1 MYASEL
7 STRRAVYVVEVNANE
22 WHACYNDGTVWNGG
36 WFPIGDFR
44 MARKVEEI
52 SGGRCS
58 VCGQP
63 ATEDW
68 QKYMAPRC
76 AAHPHTATGRMVAG
90 EAEPPEQRR
99 AFWRFGEHER
109 KPGMS
114 PALQADYSGLELR
127 VLAHMMQ
134 PEPVAEV
141 AESFV
146 FFLRKRAD
154 GSRWP
159 VGTKLFAL
167 SPLGP
172 VTAEELSS
180 VMAGHTKD
188 AEIAELRTALE
199 LARNG
204 LAWYRDTY
212 PDADSGADDEMMET
226 IAVALGEAHD
236 LYTDADKDRPDVIC
250 DSNGQVV
257 LGLCK
262 RCGKGEAELTN
273 EDGTPSPCSR
283 E

>member
-1 MYASEL
+1 
-7 STRRAVYVVEVNANE
+7 
-22 WHACYNDGTVWNGG
+22 
-36 WFPIGDFR
+36 
-44 MARKVEEI
+44 MARKVEEV
-52 SGGRCS
+52 SGSRCS

-90 EAEPPEQRR
+90 EAEPPRNYKKEELCVDEGCPQH
-99 AFWRFGEHER
+99 GTPHVCINLEE
-109 KPGMS
+109 
-114 PALQADYSGLELR
+114 ELR
-127 VLAHMMQ
+127 DILSEGVAGTFHCTRVWAAWGVGTMSQ
-134 PEPVAEV
+134 EDFEPVD
-141 AESFV
+141 ES
-146 FFLRKRAD
+146 D
-154 GSRWP
+154 TP
-159 VGTKLFAL
+159 
-167 SPLGP
+167 
-172 VTAEELSS
+172 
-180 VMAGHTKD
+180 
-188 AEIAELRTALE
+188 AELARAVMTKVRPLVEQVEKLHTALE

-204 LAWYRDTY
+204 LAWYRDAY

-283 E
+283 G